1 MAKPQRSLNAIRT
14 KVAAPPVS
22 RIAAVPSAYD
32 MATTMKRMPVAS
44 RTSGV
49 NPSAWR
55 AMIPR
60 AK

>member
-1 MAKPQRSLNAIRT
+1 MKPQKSLKAMRT

-32 MATTMKRMPVAS
+32 SETTMKRRPAAS
-44 RTSGV
+44 RTAGAKPNACS
-49 NPSAWR
+49 

>member
-1 MAKPQRSLNAIRT
+1 VTNPQKSLNAIRT

-32 MATTMKRMPVAS
+32 SETTMKSRPAAS
-44 RTSGV
+44 STAGAK
-49 NPSAWR
+49 PKACR